1 MSAANSTQRRVGW
14 ELSPGDEQRLRV
26 LIADHDGLARCMMR
40 TALSEAERVAIV
52 LAAGDGREAL
62 ELARYYH
69 PSVMIVDTALPPYGG
84 VELIHKVHQVAPEIR
99 ILTIA
104 VDDQQTALAALRA
117 GAVGHLNKDVEP
129 DQLAGLVAKAADG
142 EAVVPQRLIMPLLDL
157 MREVPDAGWRPLH
170 SRLTT
175 REWQIIEL
183 LAQDATTDQIAEQ
196 LVLSRAT
203 VYSHIKS
210 VMRKLGV
217 RSRRDVVGAARSLRK
232 QEVLGESPTNRP
244 DEVRQ
249 RPTAVVENLK
259 GA

>member
-1 MSAANSTQRRVGW
+1 MGPPNSTQKPAGW
-14 ELSPGDEQRLRV
+14 KLSPGDDQRLRV

-40 TALSEAERVAIV
+40 AALSEAERVEIV

-84 VELIHKVHQVAPEIR
+84 VELIHKVHQVAAEIR
-99 ILTIA
+99 ILTIS

-117 GAVGHLNKDVEP
+117 GAVGHLEKDIDP
-129 DQLAGLVAKAADG
+129 DQLAGLVVKAADG
-142 EAVVPQRLIMPLLDL
+142 EAIVPQRLIMPLLEL

-175 REWQIIEL
+175 REWQMIEL
-183 LAQDATTDQIAEQ
+183 LGQDATTDQIAEQ

-210 VMRKLGV
+210 VMRKLDV
-217 RSRRDVVGAARSLRK
+217 RSRRDVVAAALRLRK
-232 QEVLGESPTNRP
+232 HEVLGETPQPSR
-244 DEVRQ
+244 
-249 RPTAVVENLK
+249 
-259 GA
+259 